1 MTGSNATV
9 RDRIVSYA
17 EAAKREG
24 QTYKETAEKLGIG
37 TRTLRRYR
45 RGGSR
50 PSKRIRRKMK
60 RGGKLTQLR
69 QAIGPSGD
77 EIPEVLQANTDELMD
92 RPLFAG
98 QFSAELGAG
107 NLFTMEEVNETVE
120 VTVTARQ
127 YRRESG
133 TLVWEIGP
141 EGGLGTVE
149 SVEEKTFTVGSNQDQ
164 RHLAGE
170 VSAWLAEE
178 GIIDSPEARA
188 TARGMRTI

>member
-1 MTGSNATV
+1 MNGNTTM

-17 EAAKREG
+17 EAVKREG
-24 QTYKETAEKLGIG
+24 QTYRETAEKLGIG

-45 RGGSR
+45 KGGSR

-69 QAIGPSGD
+69 QHIGPSGD
-77 EIPEVLQANTDELMD
+77 EIPDVLRADTDELMD
-92 RPLFAG
+92 RPLFAS

-107 NLFTMEEVNETVE
+107 NLFTMEEINQTVE

-133 TLVWEIGP
+133 ALVWEIGP

-149 SVEEKTFTVGSNQDQ
+149 DTKERTFTVGSNQDQ

-178 GIIDSPEARA
+178 GVIDSPEARA
-188 TARGMRTI
+188 TARGVRRV